1 MHQRNPDVALEGP
14 PTLLRFCQPRQ
25 DNEETLEALGQIT
38 SNTAEWRYLPG
49 MNGSPNRSPSG
60 PTQARASGSL
70 HPNVALV
77 AW

>member
-38 SNTAEWRYLPG
+38 SNTARMALLTRNEWKPK
-49 MNGSPNRSPSG
+49 
-60 PTQARASGSL
+60 
-70 HPNVALV
+70 
-77 AW
+77 